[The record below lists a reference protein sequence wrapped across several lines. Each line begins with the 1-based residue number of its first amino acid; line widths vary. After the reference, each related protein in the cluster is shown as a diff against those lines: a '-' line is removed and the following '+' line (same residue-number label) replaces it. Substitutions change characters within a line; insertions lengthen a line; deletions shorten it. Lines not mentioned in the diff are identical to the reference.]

1 MSKPS
6 DLFLAAYFVAY
17 LRASSAEAKA
27 IVWDDN
33 YFPMSYLIL
42 FGSIR
47 IAKSRTGLTRW
58 NLFAHDYLK
67 KLCSPYLIQEKNLS
81 IPIRF
86 R

>member
-47 IAKSRTGLTRW
+47 IANSRTGFTRW

-67 KLCSPYLIQEKNLS
+67 KTLFALS
-81 IPIRF
+81 YPRKEPKYPNSV
-86 R
+86 

>member
-6 DLFLAAYFVAY
+6 DLFPAAYFVAY

-27 IVWDDN
+27 IVWNDN
-33 YFPMSYLIL
+33 YFSMSYLIL

-47 IAKSRTGLTRW
+47 IAKSRTGLIRW

-67 KLCSPYLIQEKNLS
+67 KNFVRPVLS
-81 IPIRF
+81 KKRT
-86 R
+86 